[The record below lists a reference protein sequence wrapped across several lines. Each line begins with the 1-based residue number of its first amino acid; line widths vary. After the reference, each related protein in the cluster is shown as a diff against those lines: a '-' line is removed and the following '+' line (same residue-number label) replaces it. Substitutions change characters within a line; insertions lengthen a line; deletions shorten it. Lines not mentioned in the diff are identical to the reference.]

1 MTVAVFLASLLG
13 AMAIG
18 MPVAFALIVCGL
30 ALMLHLDRFDT
41 QIVAQ
46 NLIIGADNFQLLAVP
61 FFLLAGELMNAGGL
75 SRRIVKVAV
84 TLVGHVHGGLGYVAI
99 FAAVVMASLSGSAAA
114 DTAALASI
122 LIPMMREAGYNM
134 PRSAGLIAAG
144 GVIAPVIPPSIGF
157 IIFGVAANVSIT
169 QLFLAGV
176 FPGLLMGMSLVIA
189 WAWVVR
195 RDKVSVFPKAS
206 WGERLRAA
214 VDGIWALAMPVII
227 LGGIKFGVV
236 TPTEAAVLAA
246 VYALFVGLFIY
257 RELKLAQLYKV
268 MLIAA
273 KTTAVVMFLV
283 ASALVS
289 AWLITQANIPAE
301 LAGVLAPF
309 REHPKLLLLIMM
321 LLVLV
326 VGTALDFA
334 PTVLILTPVLMP
346 VVKAAGIDPVYFGVL
361 FIMNNAIGLLT
372 PPVGIVLNVVSGVA
386 RMPMGAV
393 IRGVTPF
400 LIAQV
405 AVLLLLVAFPELV
418 TVPLKWL
425 RGR

>member
-1 MTVAVFLASLLG
+1 
-13 AMAIG
+13 
-18 MPVAFALIVCGL
+18 
-30 ALMLHLDRFDT
+30 
-41 QIVAQ
+41 
-46 NLIIGADNFQLLAVP
+46 
-61 FFLLAGELMNAGGL
+61 MNAGGL

-84 TLVGHVHGGLGYVAI
+84 TLGGHVHGGLGYVAI

-257 RELKLAQLYKV
+257 RELKLAQLYRV

>member
-1 MTVAVFLASLLG
+1 
-13 AMAIG
+13 
-18 MPVAFALIVCGL
+18 
-30 ALMLHLDRFDT
+30 
-41 QIVAQ
+41 
-46 NLIIGADNFQLLAVP
+46 
-61 FFLLAGELMNAGGL
+61 
-75 SRRIVKVAV
+75 
-84 TLVGHVHGGLGYVAI
+84 
-99 FAAVVMASLSGSAAA
+99 
-114 DTAALASI
+114 
-122 LIPMMREAGYNM
+122 
-134 PRSAGLIAAG
+134 
-144 GVIAPVIPPSIGF
+144 
-157 IIFGVAANVSIT
+157 
-169 QLFLAGV
+169 
-176 FPGLLMGMSLVIA
+176 VIA

-195 RDKVSVFPKAS
+195 REQVAVFPKAS

-214 VDGIWALAMPVII
+214 LDGIWALAMPVII

-246 VYALFVGLFIY
+246 VYALFVGLFVY
-257 RELKLAQLYKV
+257 RELKLSQLYRV

-301 LAGVLAPF
+301 LAGVLEPF
-309 REHPKLLLLIMM
+309 RDHPKLLLLAMM

-346 VVKAAGIDPVYFGVL
+346 VVKSAGIDPVYFGVL

-372 PPVGIVLNVVSGVA
+372 PPVGIVLNVVAGVA

-393 IRGVTPF
+393 IRGVAPF
-400 LIAQV
+400 LIAQIT
-405 AVLLLLVAFPELV
+405 VLLLLVAFPELV

>member
-13 AMAIG
+13 ALAIG

-176 FPGLLMGMSLVIA
+176 FPGLLMGLSLVIA

-195 RDKVSVFPKAS
+195 RDKVAVFPRAS

-257 RELKLAQLYKV
+257 RELKLAQLYRV

-309 REHPKLLLLIMM
+309 REYPKLLLLIMM